1 MSTVSSIN
9 SVNNSYNTA
18 ENDIYLSNLKSRNLE
33 TELNSEQQRLN
44 KLSGNATLTEAEKIK
59 EKLKIQQK
67 IAELNRKL
75 KMEEMKEEQLQK
87 DEVEKEKEKEK
98 EEIKE
103 EPIEYKE
110 FSPEEI
116 YEMLNG
122 TSVVKREYLLENT
135 KERTDRRKNILEA
148 EIRMDSFYGSENQ
161 YKEKQL
167 SEIRTDE
174 FIQSEVK
181 KAVEDKKQ
189 RIFSARDMHVVKVT
203 KRENKES

>member
-75 KMEEMKEEQLQK
+75 KMEEMKEEQLQE

>member
-9 SVNNSYNTA
+9 SVNNSYNIA

>member
-87 DEVEKEKEKEK
+87 DEVEKGKEKEK

>member
-181 KAVEDKKQ
+181 KAVENKKQ

>member
-18 ENDIYLSNLKSRNLE
+18 ENNIYLSNLKSRNLE

>member
-44 KLSGNATLTEAEKIK
+44 KLSGNATLTEEEKIK

-75 KMEEMKEEQLQK
+75 KMEEMKEEQLQE

>member
-189 RIFSARDMHVVKVT
+189 RIFSARDMYVVKVT